1 MNNKSQKLQRGIVL
15 LEALIS
21 VLIFSFG
28 VLAIVGLQ
36 AAAVGTAAESKFRGE
51 AGFFANRL
59 IGEMWTSDR
68 ATLAADFVT
77 SGPKYSLWYTD
88 MTHTDPLTGLRGLPG
103 ADIFPPTVSVVP
115 VVNGVN
121 GKTTSYDVTVT
132 VFWKSANHAEHQ
144 HVVYASITTD

>member
-1 MNNKSQKLQRGIVL
+1 MNKKSQNSQRGIVL

-51 AGFFANRL
+51 AGFYANRL

-68 ATLAADFVT
+68 ATLAANFAT
-77 SGPKYSLWYTD
+77 SAPKYALWYAD
-88 MTHTDPLTGLRGLPG
+88 MQNTSESAGVLGLPG
-103 ADIFPPTVSVVP
+103 ADLYPPTVAIVP
-115 VVNGVN
+115 VANGA
-121 GKTTSYDVTVT
+121 GKTTSYDVTIT
-132 VFWKSANHAEHQ
+132 VFWKSANHAQHQ
-144 HVVYASITTD
+144 HVVVASVTAD